1 MRKVAIFLAGVL
13 LSLPLAGLAVG
24 QGVGLP
30 GVVAPLA
37 VTVEQSIP
45 TNVEVV
51 FAHDGE
57 TSTATA
63 PVTVGVSLR
72 LTFDGVAAVAVADSV
87 PVVAV
92 QPVEADGD
100 DALDA
105 TGRSFTVEAAD
116 GLSVAGLRA
125 SVDSLG
131 RLRLLGEV
139 TTTGADDAYFVRATV
154 SFYDASGALVGVGE
168 ADTSPRTIAPG
179 KTAPFDLV
187 AEVDADEVVRY
198 RVSVE

>member
-24 QGVGLP
+24 QGVGVP
-30 GVVAPLA
+30 GVVAPFA

-45 TNVEVV
+45 ASVEVV
-51 FAHDGE
+51 FVHDGE
-57 TSTATA
+57 TITATA
-63 PVTVGVSLR
+63 PITVGVSLR
-72 LTFDGVAAVAVADSV
+72 LTFDGVAGVAVADD
-87 PVVAV
+87 A
-92 QPVEADGD
+92 PVETAEG

-139 TTTGADDAYFVRATV
+139 TNIGADDAYFVRATV
-154 SFYDASGALVGVGE
+154 SFYDATGALVGVGL
-168 ADTSPRTIAPG
+168 ADTNPRTIAPG